1 MQTSHIPFYRGFF
14 FPKKSARTS
23 FKATFF
29 AEFFDKDFFYC
40 NITKTGQNSLPDCIY
55 VSSYSVARISY
66 FILMNLMT
74 L

>member
-14 FPKKSARTS
+14 FLKKVLELVSRLHFLQNFS
-23 FKATFF
+23 IKI
-29 AEFFDKDFFYC
+29 FFYC